1 MKSKT
6 VLAFLFMLGIFI
18 FTSIDL
24 KAQVIVN
31 EPPLP
36 PDIPSLPDLQHLEHA
51 LQLDEIYLHTG
62 RSSGERNSRLMLS
75 KEYNGQTV
83 KKEGTFNVGSS
94 ISRIKLSIYG
104 EVESGSIT
112 VTLVLPDGKDLKK
125 LIMDDTADI
134 VWSESIN
141 IKDGETKYHG
151 DWKYRISTIKAN
163 GEYNLSINTY

>member
-6 VLAFLFMLGIFI
+6 VLTFLFMLGIFI
-18 FTSIDL
+18 LTSIDL

-36 PDIPSLPDLQHLEHA
+36 PDIPSLPDLEHLEHA
-51 LQLDEIYLHTG
+51 LHFDEMFISTG
-62 RSSGERNSRLMLS
+62 RNYGERNSRLMLS
-75 KEYNGQTV
+75 KEYTGQTV
-83 KKEGTFNVGSS
+83 KKEGTFSVASS
-94 ISRIKLSIYG
+94 ITRIKLSVIG
-104 EVESGSIT
+104 EVESGSIS
-112 VTLVLPDGKDLKK
+112 VTLVLPDGKELKK
-125 LIMDDTADI
+125 LTLDDTADI

-151 DWKYRISTIKAN
+151 DWKYRISTNQAN

>member
-1 MKSKT
+1 MNIMKSKT

-75 KEYNGQTV
+75 KE
-83 KKEGTFNVGSS
+83 F
-94 ISRIKLSIYG
+94 
-104 EVESGSIT
+104 
-112 VTLVLPDGKDLKK
+112 
-125 LIMDDTADI
+125 
-134 VWSESIN
+134 
-141 IKDGETKYHG
+141 
-151 DWKYRISTIKAN
+151 
-163 GEYNLSINTY
+163 